1 MLYESWFTAEDL
13 RVMDLDSDDSGSIG
27 WEDSNISDYPCNKPI
42 WVPLDGEQR
51 AKELVEKLELLF
63 PSVIALSSD
72 QSTAG
77 FTLLHQIGRNFLL
90 YCRDGRWERV
100 IDESHEDSRWTCEEV
115 PPECNLRAYLD
126 KSHNSEQL
134 SAFIRDKFGS
144 VPMENFKM
152 RRVGAAATDYHRL
165 AYYGLFASMMMRAI
179 AKKEKDLKYLYLK
192 GGLSKSYR
200 QFYGMKP
207 PYYEIGTAVLDP
219 FISSSIMTT
228 NRLRALE
235 AKTFLFFSCRAISI
249 LGSDDK
255 ERIKLLEDSFMGE
268 LMLLHLTT
276 VKWVQQ
282 ASESAEMPPMELAKL
297 LQIRDA
303 LPERALENLEKYYDG
318 QSTYFRIARVLNT
331 DYLKDLGR
339 KNESAVLICYLICYY
354 YADAAERSRLRNY
367 VFPCDPFKGG
377 LSDFVTVLICIEET
391 KARDN
396 GMNFSEVNRSELARK
411 CDEIYKESGVAGT
424 NSI

>member
-1 MLYESWFTAEDL
+1 MNHEILEQLASLELELDELTTYRML
-13 RVMDLDSDDSGSIG
+13 I
-27 WEDSNISDYPCNKPI
+27 WEDSLISDHPCNKPI

-51 AKELVEKLELLF
+51 ARELVEKLELLF
-63 PSVIALSSD
+63 PSVIELSSD
-72 QSTAG
+72 QRGAGAG
-77 FTLLHQIGRNFLL
+77 FTLLYQIGRNFLL

-100 IDESHEDSRWTCEEV
+100 IDESHEDSRWTCKEV

-126 KSHNSEQL
+126 KAHNSEQL

-144 VPMENFKM
+144 VPMEKFKM

-228 NRLRALE
+228 NRLTELE
-235 AKTFLFFSCRAISI
+235 ANTFLFFACRAINM
-249 LGSDDK
+249 LGSDDQEK
-255 ERIKLLEDSFMGE
+255 IELLKDSFMRE

-282 ASESAEMPPMELAKL
+282 ASESVKMPPMELAKL
-297 LQIRDA
+297 LRIRGA
-303 LPERALENLEKYYDG
+303 LSKRALENLEKYYDG
-318 QSTYFRIARVLNT
+318 QRTYFRIARVLDG
-331 DYLKDLGR
+331 DYTRNLGR
-339 KNESAVLICYLICYY
+339 ENERAVLTCYLICYY
-354 YADAAERSRLRNY
+354 YADAAERSRLKNY
-367 VFPCDPFKGG
+367 VFPRDPFKEGYH
-377 LSDFVTVLICIEET
+377 DFAYVLACIEIT
-391 KARDN
+391 KARD
-396 GMNFSEVNRSELARK
+396 SEIDQSELARK

-424 NSI
+424 NRK